1 MNDWQGTTVMNYAD
15 GDIPYT
21 RIHEFKHFHPERKE
35 VFASDQT
42 IICREYPA
50 DWKLGDEPYY
60 PVNAESSAALLAKY
74 REEAA
79 TCPNIVIGGRLG
91 EYCYY
96 DMDKV
101 IARAL
106 AQVRGWLKDRA

>member
-1 MNDWQGTTVMNYAD
+1 M
-15 GDIPYT
+15 
-21 RIHEFKHFHPERKE
+21 
-35 VFASDQT
+35 
-42 IICREYPA
+42 
-50 DWKLGDEPYY
+50 
-60 PVNAESSAALLAKY
+60 NAESSAALLAKY

-79 TCPNIVIGGRLG
+79 ACPNMVIGGRLG

-106 AQVRGWLKDRA
+106 AQVRGWLKARA

>member
-1 MNDWQGTTVMNYAD
+1 MNYAD
-15 GDIPYT
+15 AETPYT
-21 RIHEFKHFHPERKE
+21 RIHEFKHFHPERKA
-35 VFASDQT
+35 VFASEKT

-50 DWKLGDEPYY
+50 DWKPGDLPYY
-60 PVNAESSAALLAKY
+60 PVNADSSTALLAQY
-74 REEAA
+74 RALAA
-79 TCPNIVIGGRLG
+79 TLPNVVIGGRLG

-106 AQVRGWLKDRA
+106 QQVHGWMDAQKSAKA